1 MYIFIME
8 PGWVEGR
15 LLEESLVVARL
26 EACMR
31 RRSPAAVRGVLSSA
45 VVACFHMS
53 PRRPLLKGRNMLT
66 ILFYIPQSFSC
77 VEIGERSGVNLNK
90 S

>member
-15 LLEESLVVARL
+15 LLEESLVVACL

-45 VVACFHMS
+45 VVAYF
-53 PRRPLLKGRNMLT
+53 PLLLCCPFISGVCTMLT
-66 ILFYIPQSFSC
+66 ILF
-77 VEIGERSGVNLNK
+77 
-90 S
+90 